1 MAKRTKKVGPSG
13 KFGAHY
19 GMSLRKKWAGVDI
32 KMRQP
37 HKCPTCEKMAVKR
50 LAAGIWEC
58 RKCGAKF
65 SGGAYLPKTSI
76 STTAD
81 RILSKVTERS

>member
-13 KFGAHY
+13 KFGTNY

-76 STTAD
+76 STTTD

>member
-13 KFGAHY
+13 KFGTHY

-37 HKCPTCEKMAVKR
+37 HKCPTCEKMSVKR